1 MRSSGFL
8 TDASDDSSEYIDPG
22 FKYLCLCCRRSETCM
37 VEATRINI
45 WETMLCFLAILYF
58 SKATLIVVSCYFL
71 NSEDVHCVFCVT
83 TFGIYVINP
92 CCLVLKDLATDFWR
106 LELWSYWVLETK
118 NYMIGYNFEVS
129 ELILLDLKKML
140 YKYCILFCYSVS
152 LC

>member
-1 MRSSGFL
+1 
-8 TDASDDSSEYIDPG
+8 
-22 FKYLCLCCRRSETCM
+22 M

-92 CCLVLKDLATDFWR
+92 CCLVLKDLATDF
-106 LELWSYWVLETK
+106 
-118 NYMIGYNFEVS
+118 
-129 ELILLDLKKML
+129 
-140 YKYCILFCYSVS
+140 
-152 LC
+152 